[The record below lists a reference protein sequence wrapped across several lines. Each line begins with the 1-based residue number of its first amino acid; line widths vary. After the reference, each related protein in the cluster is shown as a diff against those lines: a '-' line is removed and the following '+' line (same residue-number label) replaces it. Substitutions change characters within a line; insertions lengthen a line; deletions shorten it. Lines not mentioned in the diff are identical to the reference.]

1 MTMQRLDTFMYQGVP
16 AEAIAISRKFSF
28 SPANNFDIETTS
40 WITSNY
46 RGFWCDYAI
55 DEALVIQNLY
65 LFSKKNLYPTINGK
79 GAEEIPDFV
88 CLLNEFNKKA
98 CKPILYNDRFP
109 MQYIGINYEYDYT
122 GNIVLGVVPSQN
134 KAGQRRYRK
143 VFDLE
148 FEVGI
153 LIESIDITEKWRL
166 SINPKNKEGSKYW
179 WENENHRYDYL
190 VNYGLMEVDSLKNIG
205 STSG

>member
-1 MTMQRLDTFMYQGVP
+1 MNRRYMTP
-16 AEAIAISRKFSF
+16 AES
-28 SPANNFDIETTS
+28 
-40 WITSNY
+40 
-46 RGFWCDYAI
+46 
-55 DEALVIQNLY
+55 ALWECLRN
-65 LFSKKNLYPTINGK
+65 KNLGVRFRRQHPVFNY
-79 GAEEIPDFV
+79 IPDFV